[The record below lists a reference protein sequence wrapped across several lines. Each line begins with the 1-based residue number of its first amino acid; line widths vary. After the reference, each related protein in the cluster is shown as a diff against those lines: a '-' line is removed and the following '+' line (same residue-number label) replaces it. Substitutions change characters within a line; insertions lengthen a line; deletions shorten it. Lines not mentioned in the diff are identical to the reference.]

1 MQAVLLPTNIELML
15 RHGRG
20 GVTCWPS
27 SGEKKEGTK
36 MAGHSLEVQSLHLIP
51 SQWSILCVLHTVHR
65 CDAAAAVV
73 QADSL
78 QQWEWTVW

>member
-1 MQAVLLPTNIELML
+1 MQALLLPTNIELML

-51 SQWSILCVLHTVHR
+51 SQ
-65 CDAAAAVV
+65 
-73 QADSL
+73 
-78 QQWEWTVW
+78 